1 MNFIQGKDYSAGLTI
16 TDKFICI
23 NTWSG
28 CGLLTIDTNY
38 SPIMLPLDCS
48 NGELGERLV
57 QALACSNTQLNDE
70 EYDNL
75 FKKSKENWNSRLDE
89 LKSKYNY
96 RSKRQLLANML
107 NCSVYLLNNK
117 LTIKPTHHSKLEGWE
132 GVDESNHVILS
143 LNDTFDE
150 IGSAV
155 RLALSRCTSKKF

>member
-1 MNFIQGKDYSAGLTI
+1 MNFIQDKYYSAVLNI

-23 NTWSG
+23 NTRSG
-28 CGLLTIDTNY
+28 NGILTIDTNY
-38 SPIMLPLDCS
+38 SPILLPLDCS
-48 NGELGERLV
+48 NNKLGEELIK
-57 QALACSNTQLNDE
+57 ALEFSNTQLNDE

-117 LTIKPTHHSKLEGWE
+117 LTIQPTHHSKWEGWE
-132 GVDESNHVILS
+132 GGDESKHVILS
-143 LNDTFDE
+143 LDNTFDE
-150 IGSAV
+150 IGSGV